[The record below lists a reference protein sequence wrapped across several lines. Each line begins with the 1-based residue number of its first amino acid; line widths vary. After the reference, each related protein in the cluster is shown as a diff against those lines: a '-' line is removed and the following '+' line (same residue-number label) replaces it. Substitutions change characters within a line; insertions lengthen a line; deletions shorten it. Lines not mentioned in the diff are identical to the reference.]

1 MFPVSRWTLAR
12 GHRRVNYRPQICEG
26 YVFTGVCLSPG
37 RHPPG
42 RHYHPPW
49 ADITTPHGQTSPP
62 QAETPLDRHPTCPV
76 HAGIHTPCPVHAGI
90 HTPLSSACWD
100 KHPPCPVHA
109 GIRSTSGRYAFHLNA
124 FLLIMWSQ
132 VRVSDH

>member
-1 MFPVSRWTLAR
+1 MCSLFPDGHSPEATEGLITARKRSLRRLCFHRCLSVSRQTPPRQTL
-12 GHRRVNYRPQICEG
+12 
-26 YVFTGVCLSPG
+26 
-37 RHPPG
+37 PP
-42 RHYHPPW
+42 PSW
-49 ADITTPHGQTSPP
+49 ADITP
-62 QAETPLDRHPTCPV
+62 QAETPLGRHPTCPV

-109 GIRSTSGRYAFHLNA
+109 GIRSTSGRYAFHWNA